1 MPRQINKPLGV
12 LSGIAGLV
20 SFSVLAGVLVTALV
34 TPALAVTSMTANAS
48 ISVFEG
54 LPDYMEIG
62 KLSQKNVMWAK
73 RGGKYVQFAEV
84 YKHNREE
91 VSWDQVSPYIK
102 DALVAGEDRRFY
114 EHGGVDVQSIIR
126 AAIGN
131 LSSNE
136 IGSGASTLAMQ
147 LVKNINIQEA
157 LLLPDKAARD
167 KAIADAQAKTL
178 DRKLQEAKF
187 AIGLEKNYTK
197 NQIMLA
203 YLNITGFGGNTYGI
217 QAAAKEYLGKPA
229 IDVTPAEA
237 ASLIAIVQ
245 LPNDQNLDKPEKYPA
260 NKDRRDFILGN
271 MLDLH
276 MLTQAQYTEA
286 INTPVADYVHYSYP
300 TSGCTYASD
309 AKTFCDYILKSVKDI
324 PMLGNTEAER
334 QANWDR
340 GGYNVYTTLDLDQQ
354 DNAQKQLSTY
364 APSSENRFK
373 LGATVSAVQVGTGR
387 ILVMAQNKGF
397 DDTGQG
403 DKVKT
408 TAVNFNTD
416 RAYGGSSG
424 FPAAST
430 YKLFTLTDWLLNGH
444 GVNEVLNATPQ
455 VWTYFKA
462 SCVSGGGYYGP
473 YRSANDAGEAGPWS
487 VLRGTA
493 RSVNG
498 IFLSMASQLDLCD
511 IAAVAKSMGVHRAD
525 GAPLLTLPSSVLG
538 VNEVAPM
545 TMASAIAT
553 VGGGGVYCAPIAIDK
568 MTDANGAD
576 LGGQKA
582 DCHQAI
588 PKDVAAGA
596 AYALKAVMDGGGTG
610 YASNPRN
617 GTPLIGKSGTDDHA
631 WHTWVISSSTKVA
644 MAVWVGN
651 IVGHQSLRSISVA
664 GTFGSLIRHRIGLG
678 VLGPLTKEYGGSAF
692 PAPPASMLHGV
703 TIPIPSVAGQDPEA
717 AKTLLESL
725 GFTVT
730 IGGTKASSFPVGTVA
745 TTDPAPGTRVSKGYN
760 ITIFTSDGTLYVDMP
775 TDLPGQHPSDA
786 VDELVAL
793 GFKKN
798 NISYTWVTAQNPS
811 EFCKVIDSDPAGGAP
826 ASKNDPVTLTVG
838 SDADGTPP
846 PGCTP

>member
-1 MPRQINKPLGV
+1 MPRPNNKPLGV

-54 LPDYMEIG
+54 LPEYMEIG
-62 KLSQKNVMWAK
+62 ALSQKNVMWAK

-102 DALVAGEDRRFY
+102 NALVAGEDRRFY
-114 EHGGVDVQSIIR
+114 EHGGVDIQSIVR

-217 QAAAKEYLGKPA
+217 QAAAKEYLGKSA

-245 LPNDQNLDKPEKYPA
+245 LPNDRNLDKPEKYPA
-260 NKDRRDFILGN
+260 NQKRRDFILGN
-271 MLDLH
+271 MLELN
-276 MLTQAQYTEA
+276 MLTQEQYTEA
-286 INTPVADYVHYSYP
+286 INTPVEDYVHYSYP
-300 TSGCTYASD
+300 TSGCTYAAD
-309 AKTFCDYILKSVKDI
+309 AKTFCDYILKSVKDFT
-324 PMLGNTEAER
+324 MLGNSEAER

-473 YRSANDAGEAGPWS
+473 YRSANDAGESGPWS

-511 IAAVAKSMGVHRAD
+511 IANVAKSMGVHRAD
-525 GAPLLTLPSSVLG
+525 GEPLLTLPSSVLG

-553 VGGGGVYCAPIAIDK
+553 VGGGGVYCAPIAVDK
-568 MTDANGAD
+568 MVDANGND
-576 LGGQKA
+576 LGGQKS

-664 GTFGSLIRHRIGLG
+664 GTFGALIRHRIGLG
-678 VLGPLTKEYGGSAF
+678 VLGPLTREYGGSAF

-730 IGGTKASSFPVGTVA
+730 IGGKKASSFPVGTVA
-745 TTDPAPGTRVSKGYN
+745 TTDPPPGTKVSKGYN

-775 TDLPGQHPSDA
+775 TDLPGQHLNSA

-798 NISYTWVTAQNPS
+798 NISYTWVMVQNPG